1 MTRKKENDTVLSSED
16 NAQVQHF
23 LNQFH
28 QIADNLYQ
36 ATNQQQAEA
45 ALSSIYDLPETAR
58 LALLKELSRQR
69 DSDAAAIL
77 LALNELSHDKTIR
90 KEARRSLIRLEE
102 AKVYPDWKPPLA
114 QTPIVQF
121 TANAP
126 RFWRGLVTQSR
137 EEGEVQLVLCWE
149 QGLDYNEVRMFTF
162 LLDFWEAGIKEFL
175 EETVTKRN
183 VEARLQEM
191 RAQLPD
197 ITLVDCTLAEGR
209 RLLNDARTVNQW
221 RGTPIHKEYRH
232 YLPSLNQLIWN
243 VEDIGEDR
251 GLTFI
256 NPNLEP
262 DEVAGTFVGGWSLGD
277 YSLAFDLLTRDSNL
291 RDGMERDEWVA
302 QRQVWAN
309 EAHPT
314 RFELGFVHERE
325 PKTPALWLPNTFGS
339 RNLNTRKEIEI
350 AWSLEL
356 SETQLSGTLRE
367 MPMGTAVY
375 KETGRHWFWTSYTLV
390 QENGNWR
397 IQSMT
402 DEGAGAQGLS
412 ITELQQ
418 HIKEHDDR
426 LNEVLKN
433 RAAARE
439 EVQKQAEELIRRMIE
454 AMHLDDALIV
464 KLPLDRAIVGDAY
477 NRAAGIGALERAI
490 TYLERVA
497 RNFAEDRAAVLRQ
510 LGLTQESLSEYYGE
524 RGMTERQ
531 ERFNSLAI
539 ASVRESLT
547 IDDSIAGNGILSELL
562 MHQGEEGLKE
572 AEAIIH
578 KAQAMASTPA
588 EKAILEYDLGSI
600 AIERNQFEV
609 ALSHYERAASFDP
622 NLQGIWFRI
631 GFLQRNLRQFE
642 DAKLSYERAIEMEPQ
657 NMMPYS
663 ELCAIY
669 MNQKQHTKAREIV
682 EQGLRAIPK
691 SAHLLGLLASVY
703 MEMDDLRHA
712 QAVLAEAEQIDP
724 HYEIV
729 QAVRDE
735 LNRRLR
741 ARDR

>member
-1 MTRKKENDTVLSSED
+1 MTRKKENDTILSSED
-16 NAQVQHF
+16 NAQVQHI
-23 LNQFH
+23 LDQFH
-28 QIADNLYQ
+28 QIADNLYH
-36 ATNQQQAEA
+36 ATNPQQAEA
-45 ALSSIYDLPETAR
+45 ALSSIYDLPETAQ
-58 LALLKELSRQR
+58 LALLRELSRQR

-102 AKVYPDWKPPLA
+102 TKIYPAWKPPTA
-114 QTPIVQF
+114 QTPIIQF

-126 RFWRGLVTQSR
+126 RFWRGIVSQSR

-162 LLDFWEAGIKEFL
+162 LLDFWEGGIKECI
-175 EETVTKRN
+175 EETITKRN
-183 VEARLQEM
+183 VETRLQQI

-232 YLPSLNQLIWN
+232 HLPSLNQLLWN
-243 VEDIGEDR
+243 VKDVDEDR

-256 NPNLEP
+256 TPTLEP

-277 YSLAFDLLTRDSNL
+277 YSLAYDLLTRDSNL

-302 QRQVWAN
+302 QRHAWTN
-309 EAHPT
+309 EAHPS
-314 RFELGFVHERE
+314 RFELGYVHERE
-325 PKTPALWLPNTFGS
+325 PKAPTLWLPNTFGN
-339 RNLNTRKEIEI
+339 RNLNSRKEIEI

-390 QENGNWR
+390 QEDGYWR

-402 DEGAGAQGLS
+402 DEGASAQGLS

-418 HIKEHDDR
+418 RIKGHDDR
-426 LNEVLKN
+426 LNELLQKG
-433 RAAARE
+433 AAPTRE
-439 EVQKQAEELIRRMIE
+439 DVKKQAEELIRRMIE

-490 TYLERVA
+490 CYLERVA
-497 RNFAEDRAAVLRQ
+497 RNFSEERAAVLRQ
-510 LGLTQESLSEYYGE
+510 LGLTQQSLSEYYGE
-524 RGMTERQ
+524 RGMTER
-531 ERFNSLAI
+531 EELFASLAI

-547 IDDSIAGNGILSELL
+547 IDDSIAGNGILSEML
-562 MHQGEEGLKE
+562 MHQGEEGLDE

-578 KAQAMASTPA
+578 KAKTMVTTSA
-588 EKAILEYDLGSI
+588 EEAILEYDLGNI
-600 AIERNQFEV
+600 AIEREQLEV
-609 ALSHYERAASFDP
+609 ALSHYQRVVSLNP
-622 NLQGIWFRI
+622 NFQGIWFRI
-631 GFLQRNLRQFE
+631 GFIQRNLQQFE
-642 DAKLSYERAIEMEPQ
+642 DAKLSYERAIEVEPQ
-657 NMMPYS
+657 NVMPYS

-669 MNQKQHTKAREIV
+669 MNQKQYTKAREIL

-691 SAHLLGLLASVY
+691 SVHLLGLLASVY
-703 MEMDDLRHA
+703 MQIDDLRHA
-712 QAVLAEAEQIDP
+712 QAILAEAEQIDP
-724 HYEIV
+724 NYEIV

-735 LNRRLR
+735 LQRRLR
-741 ARDR
+741 SKR

>member
-16 NAQVQHF
+16 NAQVQHI
-23 LNQFH
+23 LDQFH
-28 QIADNLYQ
+28 QIAASLYQ

-45 ALSSIYDLPETAR
+45 ALSSISDLPETAQ

-102 AKVYPDWKPPLA
+102 AKIYPEWKPPTA
-114 QTPIVQF
+114 QTPIIQF
-121 TANAP
+121 TTNAP
-126 RFWRGLVTQSR
+126 RFWRGIVTQSR

-162 LLDFWEAGIKEFL
+162 IIDFWERGIKEFI
-175 EETVTKRN
+175 EETGTKRN
-183 VEARLQEM
+183 IENRLQQM
-191 RAQLPD
+191 RAQLQD

-209 RLLNDARTVNQW
+209 RLLNDARSVNQW

-232 YLPSLNQLIWN
+232 HLPTLNQLIWN
-243 VEDIGEDR
+243 VEDVGEDR

-256 NPNLEP
+256 SPDLEP

-277 YSLAFDLLTRDSNL
+277 YSLVYDLLSHSSSL
-291 RDGMERDEWVA
+291 REGMERDEWVA
-302 QRQVWAN
+302 QRRAWAD

-314 RFELGFVHERE
+314 RLDLGFVYERE
-325 PKTPALWLPNTFGS
+325 PKAPALWLPNTFGN
-339 RNLNTRKEIEI
+339 RNLNSCKEIEV
-350 AWSLEL
+350 AWSLEI

-375 KETGRHWFWTSYTLV
+375 KETGRHWFWMSYTLV
-390 QENGNWR
+390 QEDGYWR

-418 HIKEHDDR
+418 RIKGHDDR
-426 LNEVLKN
+426 LNELLQKG
-433 RAAARE
+433 AATTRE
-439 EVQKQAEELIRRMIE
+439 DVKKQAEELVRRMIE

-464 KLPLDRAIVGDAY
+464 KLPLDRTIVGDAY

-490 TYLERVA
+490 AYLERIA
-497 RNFAEDRAAVLRQ
+497 RNFAEERAAVLRQ
-510 LGLTQESLSEYYGE
+510 LGLTQHSLSEYYAE

-531 ERFNSLAI
+531 QLFASLAV

-547 IDDSIAGNGILSELL
+547 IEDTIAGYGMLAEIL
-562 MHQGEEGLKE
+562 MGQGDDGLTE
-572 AEAIIH
+572 AEALIN
-578 KAQAMASTPA
+578 KAKPMASTPTEEA
-588 EKAILEYDLGSI
+588 VFEYDLGNI
-600 AIERNQFEV
+600 ALQREQFEV
-609 ALSHYERAASFDP
+609 ALRHYEQVANIDP
-622 NLQGIWFRI
+622 NFQGIWFRI
-631 GFLQRNLRQFE
+631 GYIQRNLRQFE
-642 DAKLSYERAIEMEPQ
+642 DAKLSYERAIEVEPQ

-669 MNQKQHTKAREIV
+669 MNQKQYTKAREIL

-691 SAHLLGLLASVY
+691 SVHLLSLLASVY
-703 MEMDDLRHA
+703 LESGDLRHA
-712 QAVLAEAEQIDP
+712 QAVLAEAEQVDP
-724 HYEIV
+724 NYELV

-735 LNRRLR
+735 LHRRLQGKR
-741 ARDR
+741 